1 MHAELMHLEDYVTLL
16 ANWAT
21 VGQGLTNQ
29 TLSVPQCW
37 ALLVSVRG
45 GRVWRLISIN
55 ESMLPSVC
63 YTVMYVVRVGG
74 RVGLGLV

>member
-21 VGQGLTNQ
+21 VGQGLTNRTFSVSQ
-29 TLSVPQCW
+29 CRALSV
-37 ALLVSVRG
+37 LVRG
-45 GRVWRLISIN
+45 GRVWRLISVN

-63 YTVMYVVRVGG
+63 YTLMYMFRVGG